1 MSDPSP
7 PFPDGIKVWHD
18 CPDATIDICF
28 VHGLTGNR
36 DSTWTA
42 SKQSLPWPTMLLP
55 PKLPRARLLTWG
67 YDAYVVRVSVTSK
80 NRLIDHANNLLID
93 LTNDRGAS
101 GRPIIFVAH
110 SLGGLVCKEAILS
123 SRNHPEPHLCDV
135 FKHTTGIIFMGTPH
149 RGSWMADW
157 MKIPAS
163 RLGVLKSTNK
173 SLLEVLETNNQLLES
188 VNVRFW
194 SMVRGQRESG
204 RRLEISCFF
213 EELPLPV
220 VGHIVSKESATLE
233 GYTSVSVHANHS
245 DMVKFRTENDNG
257 FKRLVGDLMRWE
269 GETRSTTGRLMPASR
284 EAPAVGI
291 DIADSNAIYQPSYYL
306 PFLKNRRFVGR
317 ATILKTL
324 EKKLFIEKSE
334 AVALVGL
341 GGIGKTQV
349 ALQLAYLVKA
359 NKQGYSI
366 FWVAA
371 QSEASFEKAYAE
383 LAQELGVKKTK
394 EDEDEDVKDLVR
406 RHLHSEKAG
415 RWLLI
420 VDNADDMEVVM
431 GSNEKRGI
439 YRYLPESESG
449 RVVFTTR
456 SRDVALAVAGS
467 HIIDLG
473 EMSQEEAMVFME
485 TSLTQGELLQDK
497 ATTVELLRE
506 LTYLPLA
513 IAQAVA
519 YLNQNQISVRKYL
532 GLLQGTEQSRVSLMN
547 REFHDRTRC
556 EGSQNAVATTWLV
569 SFAQIQRFDKAAAS
583 LLGFL
588 SCIEPKAIPRSI
600 LLEVESEEVM
610 EHAIGT
616 LRGRFKE
623 AITCFE
629 AASKWKGE
637 HFTEDNDSRLE
648 LEHDLANAYL
658 DDRRIKEA
666 IEILEHVVAVRKRTL
681 EDKDNSRLSS
691 EHALAKHVVAVHK
704 RTLADKDNLRLT
716 SEYSLAVA
724 YHENGQIKE
733 AIEILEHIVA
743 VQMTTLVDE
752 DHSRLVSE
760 QALASAYL
768 DDRQIKE
775 AIEIFEHVVAVRKR
789 TLTDEDDS
797 RLSSEH
803 KLARAYLNNRR
814 IKEAIKILEHV
825 VVVQKRILADED
837 DSRLTSEYSLATAY
851 YENGQIKEA
860 IEIFEH
866 VVAVQKRILAD
877 EDDSRLTSEYSLA
890 TAYYENG
897 QIKEAIKI
905 LEHIVVVHKRTLA
918 GKDNFRLISEHSL
931 AVAYHTD
938 RRIQEAIKIF
948 EQVVAVQKR
957 MLAEEDHSRLS
968 SEHELARA
976 YYENGQIKEAIEIFE
991 HVMVIRR
998 RTLTDEDHSRLTSEY
1013 SLATAY
1019 YNDRRIKE
1027 AIEIFEHVVAV
1038 QKRMLADEDHSRL
1051 SSEHELVS
1059 AYLDEEMV
1067 EEAI

>member
-28 VHGLTGNR
+28 VHGLTGNG

-93 LTNDRGAS
+93 LTNDRASCSAS

-123 SRNHPEPHLCDV
+123 SRNNPEPHLCDV

-269 GETRSTTGRLMPASR
+269 GEARSTTGRLMPASR

-467 HIIDLG
+467 HIIELG

-569 SFAQIQRFDKAAAS
+569 SFAQIQRSDKAAAS
-583 LLGFL
+583 LLGLL

-616 LRGRFKE
+616 LRGYAFLSQRGEEEMFDMHSLVHVATRVWLESEGLREQTTIDAIRHIGKVFPPRDQTTREKWRGYVPHGLQVLNRSSWCRIPERYELFITVGLCLDLDRRFKE

-637 HFTEDNDSRLE
+637 HFTEDNDSRLK

-691 EHALAKHVVAVHK
+691 EHALASAYLDDRRIKEAIEIFEHVVAVEKRTLTEEDNSRLSSEHELARAYLNNRRIKEAIKILEHVVAVQKRTLADEDHSRLVSEQTLASAYLETGRLKEAIKIFEHAVAVHK
-704 RTLADKDNLRLT
+704 RTLADKDNFRLT
-716 SEYSLAVA
+716 SEHLLAVA

-743 VQMTTLVDE
+743 VQKTTLVDE

-789 TLTDEDDS
+789 TLEDKDNS

-803 KLARAYLNNRR
+803 ALASAYLDDRR
-814 IKEAIKILEHV
+814 IKEAIK
-825 VVVQKRILADED
+825 
-837 DSRLTSEYSLATAY
+837 
-851 YENGQIKEA
+851 
-860 IEIFEH
+860 IFEH

-877 EDDSRLTSEYSLA
+877 EDHSRLT
-890 TAYYENG
+890 
-897 QIKEAIKI
+897 
-905 LEHIVVVHKRTLA
+905 
-918 GKDNFRLISEHSL
+918 SEHSL

-948 EQVVAVQKR
+948 EQV
-957 MLAEEDHSRLS
+957 
-968 SEHELARA
+968 
-976 YYENGQIKEAIEIFE
+976 
-991 HVMVIRR
+991 
-998 RTLTDEDHSRLTSEY
+998 
-1013 SLATAY
+1013 
-1019 YNDRRIKE
+1019 
-1027 AIEIFEHVVAV
+1027 
-1038 QKRMLADEDHSRL
+1038 
-1051 SSEHELVS
+1051 
-1059 AYLDEEMV
+1059 
-1067 EEAI
+1067 